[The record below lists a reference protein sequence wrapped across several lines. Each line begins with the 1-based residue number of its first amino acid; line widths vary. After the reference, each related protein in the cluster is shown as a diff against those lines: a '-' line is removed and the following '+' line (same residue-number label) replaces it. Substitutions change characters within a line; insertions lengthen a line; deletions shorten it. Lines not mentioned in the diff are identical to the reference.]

1 MNLAGTP
8 RFFFQRVLPLLA
20 IPVVCGAAVDREDS
34 VKFFTDQV
42 YPILKEHCYR
52 CHGEEEKLKGDFRIT
67 SREGLLHGGGL
78 GPALDE
84 ADPKASLLLE
94 SVAYTND
101 DLQMPPKNRLSED
114 QVAVLTRWVTD
125 HQAAYDP
132 ALEIAGEPAAK
143 RGPMAIT
150 DEQRNWWAY
159 RPIQPLT
166 PPKVTDPAWE
176 ENGIDA

>member
-1 MNLAGTP
+1 MNPFRDHSTP
-8 RFFFQRVLPLLA
+8 IILA
-20 IPVVCGAAVDREDS
+20 IFFASAPWGRSDETASRE
-34 VKFFTDQV
+34 FFAREV

-84 ADPKASLLLE
+84 AEPKASLLLE

-125 HQAAYDP
+125 
-132 ALEIAGEPAAK
+132 
-143 RGPMAIT
+143 
-150 DEQRNWWAY
+150 
-159 RPIQPLT
+159 
-166 PPKVTDPAWE
+166 
-176 ENGIDA
+176 